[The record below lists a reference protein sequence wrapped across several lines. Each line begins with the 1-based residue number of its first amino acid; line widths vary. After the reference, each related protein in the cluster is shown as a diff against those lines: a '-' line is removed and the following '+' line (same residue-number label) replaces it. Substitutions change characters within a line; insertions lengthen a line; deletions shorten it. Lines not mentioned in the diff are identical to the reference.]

1 MDNESIMKGFFFLF
15 IYKDFVLRQI
25 IQLMNEVIHATL
37 WPLIDF
43 LDREYQK
50 FMESELSEWTN
61 LMLSLGVFQPLSLIK
76 KYNPPPY

>member
-1 MDNESIMKGFFFLF
+1 
-15 IYKDFVLRQI
+15 
-25 IQLMNEVIHATL
+25 MNEVIHATL